1 MSSSFEFSDK
11 AEEWLD
17 VTPKEELLNNELTK
31 VHHALEKRSMELL
44 EANMT
49 LDLFKGHKA
58 LLESQRSSLQA
69 ELGQTKDVVTMVQQ
83 KLQESVER
91 EAALNKEFEETKT
104 AAERHVQKLQES
116 LTIREAE
123 LENSYNNIR
132 NLNDHIQDMTT
143 RYQNE
148 KKESC
153 GTIQSLSQLV
163 AQLKNK
169 VSSLED
175 AARTKQN
182 TLEKS
187 EQKLKD
193 SLSMEAEL
201 HYDLL
206 QERKTSAKYAKELA
220 EAKSKI
226 DSVSMLAED
235 LMMTKVSLEQSL
247 AKQTQATILTKKQLE
262 QSQARQV
269 SLSSEISEVK
279 ASFGQQTDEM
289 QASLNLSSL
298 ALEET
303 RRRADLLQ
311 TTLDDSR
318 KHNSSLVGERES
330 LEQLLAREIAFSTE
344 LSEQKEMMLSEMK
357 TREESM
363 QEEIDSARGS
373 VAREY
378 VLREELAQQK
388 AAFEHRLAAI
398 NGILGVTPM
407 QEVKRVAGPAVHS
420 FVSAAHMKDRLRRS
434 LTSPSLSI
442 PLLGRV
448 KFI

>member
-123 LENSYNNIR
+123 LENSYKNIG
-132 NLNDHIQDMTT
+132 NLNDHIQDMTI
-143 RYQNE
+143 RYQHE

-175 AARTKQN
+175 AARTEQN

-206 QERKTSAKYAKELA
+206 QERNTSAKYAKELA

-235 LMMTKVSLEQSL
+235 LRVAKVSLEQSL

-262 QSQARQV
+262 QSQAREA

-311 TTLDDSR
+311 TTL
-318 KHNSSLVGERES
+318 E
-330 LEQLLAREIAFSTE
+330 LLAREIAFSTE